1 MTDKLKEILG
11 EEWSSRIDAKS
22 HQQLRIIRH
31 LRDRRVSLSRGAKAA
46 RIKRKQL
53 RALIASDWFDISI
66 EQITQ
71 VADAIC
77 ALPSRRFSLVSERLE
92 GWRTPPEKLRAQDIK
107 ARKAL
112 LRHFEAHPEEEGS
125 ERAIRFLKSQLDS
138 E

>member
-1 MTDKLKEILG
+1 MTDKLTEILG

-31 LRDRRVSLSRGAKAA
+31 LRDMKVSVRRGAKAA

-53 RALIASDWFDISI
+53 RALIASDWFDISV
-66 EQITQ
+66 EQITN
-71 VADAIC
+71 VADGIC
-77 ALPSRRFSLVSERLE
+77 AIPPRRFSLVSERLE

-107 ARKAL
+107 SRKAL
-112 LRHFEAHPEEEGS
+112 LRYFEGHPEEEGS

-138 E
+138 D